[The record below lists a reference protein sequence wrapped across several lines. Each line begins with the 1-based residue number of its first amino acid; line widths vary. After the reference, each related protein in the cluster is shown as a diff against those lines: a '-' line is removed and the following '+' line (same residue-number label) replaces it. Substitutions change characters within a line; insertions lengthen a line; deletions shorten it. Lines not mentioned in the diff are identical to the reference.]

1 MSLAALRLPTADV
14 LLWLVVGSLLVLLL
28 VGLAGFTWNTLAK
41 ARRLRNRHRPNPL
54 LALSMAEFN
63 RKGRRP

>member
-1 MSLAALRLPTADV
+1 MSLPTADV
-14 LLWLVVGSLLVLLL
+14 LLWLGGILLL
-28 VGLAGFTWNTLAK
+28 VGLAGWTTLAK
-41 ARRLRNRHRPNPL
+41 ARRLRYRARFRNRYRPNPL